1 MKGIGGN
8 LTANLQQKT
17 ITQNDYGDHI
27 ESWSDVK
34 TLKGWLDQTSGQA
47 NYQTYSAKIQESTH
61 LFICDFV
68 PLPEELTA
76 ENSRMVINGKRYDVM
91 LIDNPME
98 MGSGSQWEIFLKF
111 TGGQ

>member
-8 LTANLQQKT
+8 LTAKLQQKT

-27 ESWSDVK
+27 ESWSDVL

-98 MGSGSQWEIFLKF
+98 MNQQLEIFLKF